1 MQIKELKLSFL
12 DESEFGKDNIC
23 SSCAMM
29 LIAVVLV
36 QLPVIHWA
44 MEYKPVPFFTL
55 HMQ

>member
-55 HMQ
+55 HRQ